1 MAGHLASV
9 LIEKAT
15 HRQAECGTIKRPKQ
29 FLSLFLEQLQATRL
43 VQSSNVMLLLSRMNK
58 WGVIEVV
65 LSKLRGQKERE
76 CAQKKGG
83 GEEVKLTAT

>member
-1 MAGHLASV
+1 MVERDSLMPPYADAIMAGHLASV

-43 VQSSNVMLLLSRMNK
+43 VQSSKRHAATQQDEQM
-58 WGVIEVV
+58 
-65 LSKLRGQKERE
+65 
-76 CAQKKGG
+76 GG
-83 GEEVKLTAT
+83 D